1 MATLYPQL
9 SPFRDVEKTN
19 PQVLYNELVQY
30 TSELKFLLEQRDAQL
45 AASPANKVYAVL
57 DINTIPRPNP
67 GDIAFST
74 SAQTMYVYRTPAG
87 WTALH

>member
-30 TSELKFLLEQRDAQL
+30 TNELKFLLEQRDIQL
-45 AASPANKVYAVL
+45 AAAPANKVY
-57 DINTIPRPNP
+57 TILNVSSIPLPSP

-74 SAQTMYVYRTPAG
+74 SNQTYYVFRTPAG

>member
-1 MATLYPQL
+1 MATLYPQI
-9 SPFRDVEKTN
+9 SPYIDAEKTS
-19 PQVLYNELVQY
+19 PQVLYYELVQY
-30 TSELKFLLEQRDAQL
+30 ASELKFLLEQRDAQL